1 MVLPELLDAP
11 AEAGAL
17 VAGLWAHAGPARL
30 VLHAVGLPAAA
41 DPEGSWT
48 AAAGL
53 LAAEAEPRLA
63 ALAAAA
69 AAGGVPADGIEVR
82 ALAARPEMPAFAAL
96 WRNAVAGRLA
106 AQVRPRLAAAG
117 LALDPGPA
125 GAALGRLLAA
135 WARAGV
141 APAFGLSARELD
153 GIAERAL
160 PALLAAVGGP
170 WGADG

>member
-1 MVLPELLDAP
+1 M
-11 AEAGAL
+11 
-17 VAGLWAHAGPARL
+17 
-30 VLHAVGLPAAA
+30 LHAVGLPAAA

-160 PALLAAVGGP
+160 PALLAAGAARGRRWLSRPGRRGGSP
-170 WGADG
+170 SSSTSSPSAAAAPSGC